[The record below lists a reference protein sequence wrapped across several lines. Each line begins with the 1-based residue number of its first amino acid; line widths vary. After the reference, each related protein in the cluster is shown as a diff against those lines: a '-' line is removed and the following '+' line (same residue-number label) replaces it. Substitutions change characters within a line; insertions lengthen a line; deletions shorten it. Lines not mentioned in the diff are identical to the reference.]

1 MKNKN
6 ILTIIIFI
14 LITLFDVYL
23 FIYKKYDFLLITIIF
38 TIMILVYL
46 IKNILISKMD
56 DQEKYKLEVNKLIKI
71 YRNILVNVEE
81 LPNTNKSLLKVNTLD
96 DLLNAQYEIKKPI
109 FYITRDDSTMFYVID
124 SDVILYYL
132 MKQEQEEL
140 SVLEIKLKEY
150 IKREKIE
157 VL

>member
-109 FYITRDDSTMFYVID
+109 FYVTRDDSTMFYVID

>member
-140 SVLEIKLKEY
+140 SVLEIKLKKKK
-150 IKREKIE
+150 KREKIE